1 MKERI
6 VVILGMS
13 PEVTAIV
20 QLLKFQLETCS
31 SSLQIWKVHDPFV
44 TFTSFWGQFLFRCP
58 LRMDAVMDP
67 VEVNVGCEL
76 QSKHGVKGRNV
87 LLIIECLHRS

>member
-6 VVILGMS
+6 VVVVGMG

-20 QLLKFQLETCS
+20 QLLKLQLETCS

-44 TFTSFWGQFLFRCP
+44 TFTSFSGQFLSRCP
-58 LRMDAVMDP
+58 LGMDAVMDP
-67 VEVNVGCEL
+67 VGVNVGCEL
-76 QSKHGVKGRNV
+76 
-87 LLIIECLHRS
+87 

>member
-1 MKERI
+1 
-6 VVILGMS
+6 VVVLGMG

-44 TFTSFWGQFLFRCP
+44 TFTSFSVQFLSRCA
-58 LRMDAVMDP
+58 LGMDP
-67 VEVNVGCEL
+67 VGVNVGCEL
-76 QSKHGVKGRNV
+76 
-87 LLIIECLHRS
+87 

>member
-6 VVILGMS
+6 VVVLGMS

-31 SSLQIWKVHDPFV
+31 SFLQIWKVHYSFV
-44 TFTSFWGQFLFRCP
+44 TFASFSVQFLSRCP
-58 LRMDAVMDP
+58 LGMDAVMDP
-67 VEVNVGCEL
+67 VGCEL
-76 QSKHGVKGRNV
+76 
-87 LLIIECLHRS
+87 